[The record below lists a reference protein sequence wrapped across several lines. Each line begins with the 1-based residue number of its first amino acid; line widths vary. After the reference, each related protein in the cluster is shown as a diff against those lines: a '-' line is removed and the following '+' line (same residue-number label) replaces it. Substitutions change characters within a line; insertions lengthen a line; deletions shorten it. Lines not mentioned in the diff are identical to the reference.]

1 LCIYSVMM
9 NSIEWPKAILPEAS
23 SHVLLPELELTDAD
37 YAVAADALRQLEDC
51 FSEVVF
57 VHEVAARHCRERQLN
72 AELAR
77 RSGTIGSQHARSKD
91 FIKQAQEPTPIN
103 HYDSFGK
110 QFNRAKK

>member
-1 LCIYSVMM
+1 MM
-9 NSIEWPKAILPEAS
+9 NSIEWPKAILPDAS

-77 RSGTIGSQHARSKD
+77 RSGAGSQNARTKD

-110 QFNRAKK
+110 QNSPFNRAKK